1 VEVSEEQQHRDK
13 YIDQILRKRRG
24 RALGMAPH
32 RAPKP
37 PTTTAAAG
45 AGGGGGFRAG
55 ASGVAREVTAALA
68 AAREDEPD
76 RDSGEESDYYW
87 SDAE

>member
-1 VEVSEEQQHRDK
+1 
-13 YIDQILRKRRG
+13 
-24 RALGMAPH
+24 
-32 RAPKP
+32 
-37 PTTTAAAG
+37 
-45 AGGGGGFRAG
+45 
-55 ASGVAREVTAALA
+55 VAREVTAALA